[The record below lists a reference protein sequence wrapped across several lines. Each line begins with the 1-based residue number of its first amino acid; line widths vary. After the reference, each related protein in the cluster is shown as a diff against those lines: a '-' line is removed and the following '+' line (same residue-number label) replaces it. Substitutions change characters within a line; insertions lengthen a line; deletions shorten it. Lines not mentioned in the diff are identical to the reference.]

1 MFSGSCCCYLNQ
13 PVGCASCIGGLS
25 LEFGTDQFDL
35 TAISN
40 GCTPRSVSCCLGSM
54 ICGEK

>member
-13 PVGCASCIGGLS
+13 PGGCASCIGGLS

-40 GCTPRSVSCCLGSM
+40 GCTPLSLFLVAQVL
-54 ICGEK
+54 